1 MPYPLV
7 PTDSPAQR
15 ALSDA
20 HVPGDELRDA
30 AQRAQTTARSRRV
43 VTFIGAEPSPAG
55 VGGVSITQGLG
66 LTARAAIAA
75 SQTSKGLP

>member
-7 PTDSPAQR
+7 PTDSPAQD

-20 HVPGDELRDA
+20 HAPGDELLDA
-30 AQRAQTTARSRRV
+30 AQPARTTARSRHV
-43 VTFIGAEPSPAG
+43 VTFLGAEESIAG

-66 LTARAAIAA
+66 LTARAAIASA
-75 SQTSKGLP
+75 EASKGLP